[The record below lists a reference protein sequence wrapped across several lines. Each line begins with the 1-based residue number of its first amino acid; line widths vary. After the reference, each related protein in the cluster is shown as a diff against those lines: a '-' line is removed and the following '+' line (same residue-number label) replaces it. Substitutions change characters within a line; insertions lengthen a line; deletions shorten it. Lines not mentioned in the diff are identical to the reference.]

1 MISADSRVAKI
12 HGLDLL
18 RGIAALMVCVFHIKK
33 YVWGTAF
40 PDAFTRFFDL
50 GYLGVYV
57 FFVVSGV
64 VIPYSLDRTGYRT
77 GMFLRFIGKRLIRI
91 QPPFLLLMLLL
102 LAWNYGLYEFKGWGK
117 PWLFGWSKFLL
128 NATYLAPF
136 FHEKWVFSIFWTL
149 GVEFQF
155 YLLTG
160 LLFVTLRDYVRV
172 RYVVYALILSLD
184 FAVPHRLETVFHH
197 YVFFAIGFQAF
208 LFHTG
213 KINRPEF
220 VVSVVALLAY
230 ASLFELPEAACAA
243 GLTLAGVFVFRIRTV
258 ISSFFG
264 DISYSLY
271 LTHGLAGS
279 AVAIFTAGRLSG
291 WSRFGLAICVSLAF
305 ATLFHRWVEKPF
317 IRLSQRMKLG

>member
-1 MISADSRVAKI
+1 MDW
-12 HGLDLL
+12 L
-18 RGIAALMVCVFHIKK
+18 RGAAALMVCVFHIKK

-40 PDAFTRFFDL
+40 PDFLTRIFDY

-57 FFVVSGV
+57 FFVVSGF
-64 VIPYSLDRTGYRT
+64 VIPYSLDRAGYRT
-77 GMFLRFIGKRLIRI
+77 GMFFRFLYKRLTRI

-117 PWLFGWSKFLL
+117 PWLFGWKKFLL

-160 LLFVTLRDYVRV
+160 LLFVTLRDRRRI
-172 RYVVYALILSLD
+172 RYVVYAVILCLD
-184 FAVPHRLETVFHH
+184 FMVPHRLETVFHH
-197 YVFFAIGFQAF
+197 YVFFAIGFQSF

-213 KINRPEF
+213 KISLKEF
-220 VVSVVALLAY
+220 MASVVAGLAY
-230 ASLFELPEAACAA
+230 ATLFELPEAALVT
-243 GLTLAGVFVFRIRTV
+243 GLTVAGVFIFRIRTG
-258 ISSFFG
+258 ISAFFG

-271 LTHGLAGS
+271 LSHGLAGS

-291 WSRFGLAICVSLAF
+291 WSRFGLAVGVSIAF
-305 ATLFHRWVEKPF
+305 ATLFRALVEKRF
-317 IRLSQRMKLG
+317 IRLSKRIPLG